1 MKILIFGA
9 GRSSVY
15 LIVQMQQYCDEKK
28 GDLTLFD
35 LSFKNLP
42 NTLTQHS
49 RTCFVESEV
58 ENNSIA
64 SSQIETHDIII
75 SMLPP
80 KRHLKIANWCLEHG
94 KDLITAS
101 YVSKE
106 MMLLDAEAQRK
117 GLLFLNEVGV
127 DPGLDHISAL
137 SFLDTIKAKGGVIKS
152 FKSHTG
158 GIVAEKNPENLWDYK
173 ITWNPKNVVRAGG
186 EGAIFLHKKEQLAI
200 AYPEVFL
207 ETQSL
212 SIYDTAYDSY
222 PNRDSLKYIEKYA
235 LQGVET
241 CYRGTLRHQ
250 GFCEAWNVFVQLG
263 MTEDSKIIEF
273 EKGNSRQDFLAFF
286 LDKGKY
292 QSVKQAFVNSKDLT
306 VNKSIVEKFNQ
317 LGFFETILPLELL
330 KGTAAQ
336 ILQQILIVS
345 WQITPAEKDMLL
357 MYHEVEF
364 ELHGEV
370 KKATSS
376 LKVVGQDQYC
386 TAMAITVGATLFE
399 AFKLVVEKK
408 VVLKG
413 VCIPTEKS
421 IYTQL
426 IKAVEKHHINFDEVF
441 L

>member
-1 MKILIFGA
+1 
-9 GRSSVY
+9 
-15 LIVQMQQYCDEKK
+15 
-28 GDLTLFD
+28 
-35 LSFKNLP
+35 
-42 NTLTQHS
+42 
-49 RTCFVESEV
+49 
-58 ENNSIA
+58 
-64 SSQIETHDIII
+64 
-75 SMLPP
+75 MLPP

-106 MMLLDAEAQRK
+106 MMLLNADAQRK
-117 GLLFLNEVGV
+117 GLLFLNEIGV

-137 SFLDTIKAKGGVIKS
+137 SFLDAIKAKGGVIKS

-158 GIVAEKNPENLWDYK
+158 GIVAEKTPENLWDYK

-186 EGAIFLHKKEQLAI
+186 EGAIFLHEKEQLAI
-200 AYPEVFL
+200 AYPEVFS

-273 EKGNSRQDFLAFF
+273 EKGNNRQDFLAFF
-286 LDKGKY
+286 LDKGKH

-317 LGFFETILPLELL
+317 LGFFETVQPLELL

-364 ELHGEV
+364 ELRGEA

-376 LKVVGQDQYC
+376 LRVVGQDQYC

-399 AFKLVVEKK
+399 AFKLVVEKEIA
-408 VVLKG
+408 LKG

-426 IKAVEKHHINFDEVF
+426 IKAVKKHHINFDEVF